1 MFDRKDIVNLKKD
14 IEIVVNLLDNELT
27 LHTRWGVFSP
37 RSIDE
42 GTLLL
47 MKHIEVDVNDV
58 CLDLGCGYGPIGL
71 ALAKHC
77 TKGEVH
83 MVDKDFVAVEL
94 ANNNA
99 KLNNLSNAKAYFSD
113 AFLQIPNEVKF
124 DQVISNLPA
133 KVGREQLSIILYDA
147 LDALKPGGKITV
159 VTING
164 LKDFI
169 KNNFKSVFGNYK
181 KLNDNQTP
189 ETRNL
194 LGFDSRIG
202 LVKGVDIGYMRTYQ
216 ISSNADGSD
225 DKIDTHWFDMKFQ
238 FLNKDN
244 LLNTPTISLGW
255 GYGDVIN
262 FSQGDSIF
270 WVNSVYVSS
279 GYETNQLRLFGNF
292 KLEQW
297 DWEIRWIPDWL
308 IKENFADLLKVP
320 SIGLEYKLTDN
331 YFPVIEFGRYYTD
344 DFQDGM
350 NIISIGVNYYN

>member
-27 LHTRWGVFSP
+27 LNTRWGVFSP

-42 GTLLL
+42 GTMLL
-47 MKHIEVDVNDV
+47 MKYIEVGESDI

-83 MVDKDFVAVEL
+83 MIDKDFVAVEL

-147 LDALKPGGKITV
+147 FDALKPGGKITV

-181 KLNDNQTP
+181 KLKQ
-189 ETRNL
+189 
-194 LGFDSRIG
+194 GQKYI
-202 LVKGVDIGYMRTYQ
+202 V
-216 ISSNADGSD
+216 
-225 DKIDTHWFDMKFQ
+225 
-238 FLNKDN
+238 
-244 LLNTPTISLGW
+244 
-255 GYGDVIN
+255 
-262 FSQGDSIF
+262 SQA
-270 WVNSVYVSS
+270 
-279 GYETNQLRLFGNF
+279 
-292 KLEQW
+292 
-297 DWEIRWIPDWL
+297 
-308 IKENFADLLKVP
+308 IK
-320 SIGLEYKLTDN
+320 
-331 YFPVIEFGRYYTD
+331 
-344 DFQDGM
+344 Q
-350 NIISIGVNYYN
+350 

>member
-14 IEIVVNLLDNELT
+14 IEIVVNLLDNEIT

-42 GTLLL
+42 GTMLL
-47 MKHIEVDVNDV
+47 MKHIEVGVSDI

-99 KLNNLSNAKAYFSD
+99 NLNNLSNAKAYFSD
-113 AFLQIPNEVKF
+113 AFLQVPNEVKF

-147 LDALKPGGKITV
+147 FDALKPGGKITV

-181 KLNDNQTP
+181 KLKQ
-189 ETRNL
+189 
-194 LGFDSRIG
+194 GQKYI
-202 LVKGVDIGYMRTYQ
+202 V
-216 ISSNADGSD
+216 
-225 DKIDTHWFDMKFQ
+225 
-238 FLNKDN
+238 
-244 LLNTPTISLGW
+244 
-255 GYGDVIN
+255 
-262 FSQGDSIF
+262 SQA
-270 WVNSVYVSS
+270 
-279 GYETNQLRLFGNF
+279 TKR
-292 KLEQW
+292 
-297 DWEIRWIPDWL
+297 
-308 IKENFADLLKVP
+308 
-320 SIGLEYKLTDN
+320 
-331 YFPVIEFGRYYTD
+331 
-344 DFQDGM
+344 
-350 NIISIGVNYYN
+350 

>member
-1 MFDRKDIVNLKKD
+1 MFDKKDIINLKKE

-47 MKHIEVDVNDV
+47 MRHIEVDENDV

-83 MVDKDFVAVEL
+83 MIDKDFVAIEL

-113 AFLQIPNEVKF
+113 AFLQVPNEVKF

-147 LDALKPGGKITV
+147 LDVLKPGGKITV

-164 LKDFI
+164 LKNFI
-169 KNNFKSVFGNYK
+169 KNNFKSVFGNYN
-181 KLNDNQTP
+181 KLKQ
-189 ETRNL
+189 
-194 LGFDSRIG
+194 GQKYI
-202 LVKGVDIGYMRTYQ
+202 V
-216 ISSNADGSD
+216 
-225 DKIDTHWFDMKFQ
+225 
-238 FLNKDN
+238 
-244 LLNTPTISLGW
+244 
-255 GYGDVIN
+255 
-262 FSQGDSIF
+262 SQA
-270 WVNSVYVSS
+270 
-279 GYETNQLRLFGNF
+279 
-292 KLEQW
+292 
-297 DWEIRWIPDWL
+297 
-308 IKENFADLLKVP
+308 IK
-320 SIGLEYKLTDN
+320 
-331 YFPVIEFGRYYTD
+331 
-344 DFQDGM
+344 Q
-350 NIISIGVNYYN
+350 

>member
-37 RSIDE
+37 RSIDD

-47 MKHIEVDVNDV
+47 MKHIEVGVSDI

-83 MVDKDFVAVEL
+83 MVDKDFVAIEL

-99 KLNNLSNAKAYFSD
+99 NLNNLSNAKAYFSD
-113 AFLQIPNEVKF
+113 AFLQVPNEVKF

-147 LDALKPGGKITV
+147 FDALKPGGKITV

-181 KLNDNQTP
+181 KLKQ
-189 ETRNL
+189 
-194 LGFDSRIG
+194 GQKYI
-202 LVKGVDIGYMRTYQ
+202 V
-216 ISSNADGSD
+216 
-225 DKIDTHWFDMKFQ
+225 
-238 FLNKDN
+238 
-244 LLNTPTISLGW
+244 
-255 GYGDVIN
+255 
-262 FSQGDSIF
+262 SQA
-270 WVNSVYVSS
+270 
-279 GYETNQLRLFGNF
+279 TKQ
-292 KLEQW
+292 
-297 DWEIRWIPDWL
+297 
-308 IKENFADLLKVP
+308 
-320 SIGLEYKLTDN
+320 
-331 YFPVIEFGRYYTD
+331 
-344 DFQDGM
+344 
-350 NIISIGVNYYN
+350 

>member
-42 GTLLL
+42 GTIML
-47 MKHIEVDVNDV
+47 MKHIEVGVSDI

-83 MVDKDFVAVEL
+83 MVDKDFVAIEL

-113 AFLQIPNEVKF
+113 AFLQVPNEVKF

-147 LDALKPGGKITV
+147 FDALKPGGKITV

-181 KLNDNQTP
+181 KLKQ
-189 ETRNL
+189 
-194 LGFDSRIG
+194 GQKYI
-202 LVKGVDIGYMRTYQ
+202 V
-216 ISSNADGSD
+216 
-225 DKIDTHWFDMKFQ
+225 
-238 FLNKDN
+238 
-244 LLNTPTISLGW
+244 
-255 GYGDVIN
+255 
-262 FSQGDSIF
+262 SQA
-270 WVNSVYVSS
+270 
-279 GYETNQLRLFGNF
+279 
-292 KLEQW
+292 
-297 DWEIRWIPDWL
+297 
-308 IKENFADLLKVP
+308 IK
-320 SIGLEYKLTDN
+320 
-331 YFPVIEFGRYYTD
+331 
-344 DFQDGM
+344 Q
-350 NIISIGVNYYN
+350 

>member
-42 GTLLL
+42 GTIML
-47 MKHIEVDVNDV
+47 MKHIEVGVSDI

-83 MVDKDFVAVEL
+83 MIDKDFVAIEL

-99 KLNNLSNAKAYFSD
+99 NLNNLSNTKAYFSD
-113 AFLQIPNEVKF
+113 AFLQVPSEVKF

-147 LDALKPGGKITV
+147 FDALKPGGKITV
-159 VTING
+159 VTIKG

-181 KLNDNQTP
+181 KLKQ
-189 ETRNL
+189 
-194 LGFDSRIG
+194 GQKYI
-202 LVKGVDIGYMRTYQ
+202 V
-216 ISSNADGSD
+216 
-225 DKIDTHWFDMKFQ
+225 
-238 FLNKDN
+238 
-244 LLNTPTISLGW
+244 
-255 GYGDVIN
+255 
-262 FSQGDSIF
+262 SQA
-270 WVNSVYVSS
+270 
-279 GYETNQLRLFGNF
+279 
-292 KLEQW
+292 
-297 DWEIRWIPDWL
+297 
-308 IKENFADLLKVP
+308 IK
-320 SIGLEYKLTDN
+320 
-331 YFPVIEFGRYYTD
+331 
-344 DFQDGM
+344 Q
-350 NIISIGVNYYN
+350 

>member
-1 MFDRKDIVNLKKD
+1 MFGRKDIINLKKD

-47 MKHIEVDVNDV
+47 MKHIEVGVNDI

-83 MVDKDFVAVEL
+83 MIDKDFVAIEL

-113 AFLQIPNEVKF
+113 AFLQVPNEVKF

-147 LDALKPGGKITV
+147 LDVLKPGGKITV

-164 LKDFI
+164 LKNFI

-181 KLNDNQTP
+181 KLKQ
-189 ETRNL
+189 
-194 LGFDSRIG
+194 GQKYI
-202 LVKGVDIGYMRTYQ
+202 V
-216 ISSNADGSD
+216 
-225 DKIDTHWFDMKFQ
+225 
-238 FLNKDN
+238 
-244 LLNTPTISLGW
+244 
-255 GYGDVIN
+255 
-262 FSQGDSIF
+262 SQA
-270 WVNSVYVSS
+270 
-279 GYETNQLRLFGNF
+279 
-292 KLEQW
+292 
-297 DWEIRWIPDWL
+297 
-308 IKENFADLLKVP
+308 IK
-320 SIGLEYKLTDN
+320 
-331 YFPVIEFGRYYTD
+331 
-344 DFQDGM
+344 Q
-350 NIISIGVNYYN
+350 

>member
-1 MFDRKDIVNLKKD
+1 MFDRKDIINLKKD

-47 MKHIEVDVNDV
+47 MKHIEVGVNDI

-83 MVDKDFVAVEL
+83 MIDKDFVAIEL

-113 AFLQIPNEVKF
+113 AFLQVPNEVKF

-147 LDALKPGGKITV
+147 LDVLKPGGKITV

-164 LKDFI
+164 LKNFI
-169 KNNFKSVFGNYK
+169 KNNFKSVFGNYN
-181 KLNDNQTP
+181 KLKQ
-189 ETRNL
+189 
-194 LGFDSRIG
+194 GQKYI
-202 LVKGVDIGYMRTYQ
+202 V
-216 ISSNADGSD
+216 
-225 DKIDTHWFDMKFQ
+225 
-238 FLNKDN
+238 
-244 LLNTPTISLGW
+244 
-255 GYGDVIN
+255 
-262 FSQGDSIF
+262 SQA
-270 WVNSVYVSS
+270 
-279 GYETNQLRLFGNF
+279 
-292 KLEQW
+292 
-297 DWEIRWIPDWL
+297 
-308 IKENFADLLKVP
+308 IK
-320 SIGLEYKLTDN
+320 
-331 YFPVIEFGRYYTD
+331 
-344 DFQDGM
+344 Q
-350 NIISIGVNYYN
+350 

>member
-14 IEIVVNLLDNELT
+14 IEIVVNLLDNELI

-47 MKHIEVDVNDV
+47 MKHIEVGVSDI

-83 MVDKDFVAVEL
+83 MVDKDFVAIEL

-99 KLNNLSNAKAYFSD
+99 NLNNLSNAKAYFSD
-113 AFLQIPNEVKF
+113 AFLQVPNEVKF

-147 LDALKPGGKITV
+147 FDALKPGGKITV
-159 VTING
+159 VTIKG

-181 KLNDNQTP
+181 KLKQ
-189 ETRNL
+189 
-194 LGFDSRIG
+194 GQKYI
-202 LVKGVDIGYMRTYQ
+202 V
-216 ISSNADGSD
+216 
-225 DKIDTHWFDMKFQ
+225 
-238 FLNKDN
+238 
-244 LLNTPTISLGW
+244 
-255 GYGDVIN
+255 
-262 FSQGDSIF
+262 SQA
-270 WVNSVYVSS
+270 
-279 GYETNQLRLFGNF
+279 
-292 KLEQW
+292 
-297 DWEIRWIPDWL
+297 
-308 IKENFADLLKVP
+308 IK
-320 SIGLEYKLTDN
+320 
-331 YFPVIEFGRYYTD
+331 
-344 DFQDGM
+344 Q
-350 NIISIGVNYYN
+350 

>member
-14 IEIVVNLLDNELT
+14 IEIVVNLLDNEFT
-27 LHTRWGVFSP
+27 LNTRWGVFSP

-47 MKHIEVDVNDV
+47 MKHIEVGVSDI

-83 MVDKDFVAVEL
+83 MVDKDFVAIEL

-99 KLNNLSNAKAYFSD
+99 NLNNLSNAKAYFSD
-113 AFLQIPNEVKF
+113 AFLQVPNEVKF

-147 LDALKPGGKITV
+147 LDALKPCGKITV

-181 KLNDNQTP
+181 KLKQ
-189 ETRNL
+189 
-194 LGFDSRIG
+194 GQKYI
-202 LVKGVDIGYMRTYQ
+202 V
-216 ISSNADGSD
+216 
-225 DKIDTHWFDMKFQ
+225 
-238 FLNKDN
+238 
-244 LLNTPTISLGW
+244 
-255 GYGDVIN
+255 
-262 FSQGDSIF
+262 SQA
-270 WVNSVYVSS
+270 
-279 GYETNQLRLFGNF
+279 
-292 KLEQW
+292 
-297 DWEIRWIPDWL
+297 
-308 IKENFADLLKVP
+308 IK
-320 SIGLEYKLTDN
+320 
-331 YFPVIEFGRYYTD
+331 
-344 DFQDGM
+344 Q
-350 NIISIGVNYYN
+350 

>member
-1 MFDRKDIVNLKKD
+1 MFGRKDIINLKKD

-47 MKHIEVDVNDV
+47 MKHIGVGVNDI

-83 MVDKDFVAVEL
+83 MVDKDFVAIEL

-99 KLNNLSNAKAYFSD
+99 NLNNLSNTKVYFSD
-113 AFLQIPNEVKF
+113 AFLQVPSEVKF

-147 LDALKPGGKITV
+147 FDALKPGGKITV
-159 VTING
+159 VTIKG

-181 KLNDNQTP
+181 KLKQ
-189 ETRNL
+189 
-194 LGFDSRIG
+194 GQKYI
-202 LVKGVDIGYMRTYQ
+202 V
-216 ISSNADGSD
+216 
-225 DKIDTHWFDMKFQ
+225 
-238 FLNKDN
+238 
-244 LLNTPTISLGW
+244 
-255 GYGDVIN
+255 
-262 FSQGDSIF
+262 SQA
-270 WVNSVYVSS
+270 
-279 GYETNQLRLFGNF
+279 TKR
-292 KLEQW
+292 
-297 DWEIRWIPDWL
+297 
-308 IKENFADLLKVP
+308 
-320 SIGLEYKLTDN
+320 
-331 YFPVIEFGRYYTD
+331 
-344 DFQDGM
+344 
-350 NIISIGVNYYN
+350 

>member
-42 GTLLL
+42 GTIML
-47 MKHIEVDVNDV
+47 MKHIEVGVSDI

-83 MVDKDFVAVEL
+83 MVDKDFVAIEL

-99 KLNNLSNAKAYFSD
+99 NLNNLSNAKAYFSD
-113 AFLQIPNEVKF
+113 AFLQVPNEVKF

-147 LDALKPGGKITV
+147 FDALKPGGKITV
-159 VTING
+159 VTIKG

-181 KLNDNQTP
+181 KLKQ
-189 ETRNL
+189 
-194 LGFDSRIG
+194 GQKYI
-202 LVKGVDIGYMRTYQ
+202 V
-216 ISSNADGSD
+216 
-225 DKIDTHWFDMKFQ
+225 
-238 FLNKDN
+238 
-244 LLNTPTISLGW
+244 
-255 GYGDVIN
+255 
-262 FSQGDSIF
+262 SQA
-270 WVNSVYVSS
+270 
-279 GYETNQLRLFGNF
+279 TKQ
-292 KLEQW
+292 
-297 DWEIRWIPDWL
+297 
-308 IKENFADLLKVP
+308 
-320 SIGLEYKLTDN
+320 
-331 YFPVIEFGRYYTD
+331 
-344 DFQDGM
+344 
-350 NIISIGVNYYN
+350 

>member
-37 RSIDE
+37 RSVDD

-47 MKHIEVDVNDV
+47 MKQIKVGVSDI

-77 TKGEVH
+77 TKGQVH
-83 MVDKDFVAVEL
+83 MVDKDFVAIEL

-99 KLNNLSNAKAYFSD
+99 NLNNLSNAKAYFSD
-113 AFLQIPNEVKF
+113 AFLQVPHEIKF

-147 LDALKPGGKITV
+147 FDALKPGGKITV

-181 KLNDNQTP
+181 KLKQ
-189 ETRNL
+189 
-194 LGFDSRIG
+194 GQKYI
-202 LVKGVDIGYMRTYQ
+202 V
-216 ISSNADGSD
+216 
-225 DKIDTHWFDMKFQ
+225 
-238 FLNKDN
+238 
-244 LLNTPTISLGW
+244 
-255 GYGDVIN
+255 
-262 FSQGDSIF
+262 SQA
-270 WVNSVYVSS
+270 
-279 GYETNQLRLFGNF
+279 
-292 KLEQW
+292 
-297 DWEIRWIPDWL
+297 
-308 IKENFADLLKVP
+308 IK
-320 SIGLEYKLTDN
+320 
-331 YFPVIEFGRYYTD
+331 
-344 DFQDGM
+344 Q
-350 NIISIGVNYYN
+350 